1 MASPIASR
9 GAGPTR
15 VSTAYSTYAIALA
28 AVAVEDGSGL
38 SLEDFLARH
47 LFEPCQMASARFMRR
62 PGDEE
67 GEATP
72 YEIEDGAARRIG
84 HEWYVTAPASS
95 LVATA
100 ADVARFMIAHHAEG
114 HGLRFQVKQA
124 LFDALYP
131 DPEPRT
137 APAPNAE
144 SVASLR
150 EYAGRY
156 LSSLACHT

>member
-47 LFEPCQMASARFMRR
+47 LFEPCQMASARFMRG

-67 GEATP
+67 GVATP

-100 ADVARFMIAHHAEG
+100 ADVARFMIAHLSDGRCGDRRVLSEALTRAMRSQQATVHPWVPG
-114 HGLRFQVKQA
+114 WGYGFQI
-124 LFDALYP
+124 DG
-131 DPEPRT
+131 E
-137 APAPNAE
+137 N
-144 SVASLR
+144 S
-150 EYAGRY
+150 
-156 LSSLACHT
+156 